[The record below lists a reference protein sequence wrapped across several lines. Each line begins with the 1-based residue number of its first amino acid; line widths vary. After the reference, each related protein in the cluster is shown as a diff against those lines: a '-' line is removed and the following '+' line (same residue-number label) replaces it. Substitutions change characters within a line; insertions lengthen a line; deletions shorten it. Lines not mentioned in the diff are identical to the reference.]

1 MFKDSKTK
9 VSTVENVSTSVNA
22 KVISLNVSLNV
33 LWNISLS
40 LPRIFTSIISS
51 CGVGLTHRTFNGT
64 VVLS

>member
-9 VSTVENVSTSVNA
+9 VSTIENVSTSVNA

-40 LPRIFTSIISS
+40 LPRIFNSIISS
-51 CGVGLTHRTFNGT
+51 WY
-64 VVLS
+64 